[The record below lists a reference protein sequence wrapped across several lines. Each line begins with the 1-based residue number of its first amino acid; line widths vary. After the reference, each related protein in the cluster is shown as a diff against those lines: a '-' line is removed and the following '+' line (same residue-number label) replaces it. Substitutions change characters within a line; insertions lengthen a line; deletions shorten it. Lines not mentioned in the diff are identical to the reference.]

1 MRYVIGR
8 TAPVLGGLDSFFDDF
23 FSDVSTRKYPPVDI
37 YETADAYTI
46 ELEVAGY
53 SDDDIKITVKDG
65 VITIASDPSWK
76 ERLRK
81 RMEARK
87 LIASEISLPEFSRS
101 FSLPEDSDQ
110 AGITAD
116 SGNGILT
123 ITIPRVRK
131 AEPGRIEVKIGK

>member
-1 MRYVIGR
+1 MNKQQLAAAIWEAANKMRSKIEANEYKDYI
-8 TAPVLGGLDSFFDDF
+8 LGFIFYKFL
-23 FSDVSTRKYPPVDI
+23 SDNEERFLRKGY
-37 YETADAYTI
+37 
-46 ELEVAGY
+46 Y

>member
-1 MRYVIGR
+1 
-8 TAPVLGGLDSFFDDF
+8 
-23 FSDVSTRKYPPVDI
+23 
-37 YETADAYTI
+37 
-46 ELEVAGY
+46 
-53 SDDDIKITVKDG
+53 
-65 VITIASDPSWK
+65 
-76 ERLRK
+76 
-81 RMEARK
+81 MEARK

-101 FSLPEDSDQ
+101 FTLPEDSDQ